1 MSTNPANSDTIS
13 TVAFQGPKRSV
24 FEKVPFRHLMTFN
37 QGELVPILA
46 YPEIYPG
53 DTFSANFACVIRT
66 TTFIKPIMDNLFLD
80 IWVFFVPHRLNWDNF
95 GQMFGE
101 NKEGAWANPKTYLT
115 PQFTTATG
123 GVAFGSLANHCG
135 IRAGIAGITFSC
147 WPIRSYVKIYNRFF
161 RNENVIA
168 PLTEYTDDTDRETNN
183 EVTEL
188 GGKCAKVAKL
198 HDYFTTALPGPLKS
212 DSGLVPIPL
221 GTSAPVIGTGK
232 ALGLTNG
239 TSELSMAGGIG
250 INGENFDRGLGASSV
265 IAPNVGTSVA
275 YATPGNRIAT
285 GVSTIAENSG
295 LIADLTNATAASL
308 NALRLAIGTQ
318 HILEQSARTGT
329 RQPEIILGHFGV
341 RTSDAVMQYPQYL
354 GGKRIPL
361 VINQV
366 NQTSATTQDSP
377 LADEA
382 GYSLTADSDFLFSHS
397 FQEWGTLMVL
407 GAVRQTHTY
416 QQGVPAILC
425 RREML
430 SYYWPELA
438 HIGEQPIKRKEIF
451 ATGTAEDNNVFGFKE
466 PWDELHYM
474 PHIITGEFNS
484 DYEQSL
490 DVWHLGD
497 DYETAPVLS
506 QEFVEETDVYLK
518 RTLAEQTYNQIRGDF
533 FMEFKMIRP
542 MPTHSVPGLTKI

>member
-1 MSTNPANSDTIS
+1 MSTNPTNSDSIS
-13 TVAFQGPKRSV
+13 AVAFQGPRRSV
-24 FEKVPFRHLMTFN
+24 FEQVPFRHLMTFN

-53 DTFSANFACVIRT
+53 DTFSANFSCVIRT

-80 IWVFFVPHRLNWDNF
+80 VWVFFVPHRLNWDNF

-115 PQFTTATG
+115 PQFTTGTG

-168 PLTEYTDDTDRETNN
+168 PLTEYTDDTDRTTDND
-183 EVTEL
+183 VTEL

-198 HDYFTTALPGPLKS
+198 HDYFTTALPGPLKNE
-212 DSGLVPIPL
+212 SGTIPVPL
-221 GTSAPVIGTGK
+221 GTEANIILKSYATNPIIRDRNGNASNSQTGNDYRD
-232 ALGLTNG
+232 GLTGSTQAGVPGAFSNNTGGVTHIPVWFDPNG
-239 TSELSMAGGIG
+239 TL
-250 INGENFDRGLGASSV
+250 V
-265 IAPNVGTSVA
+265 
-275 YATPGNRIAT
+275 
-285 GVSTIAENSG
+285 
-295 LIADLTNATAASL
+295 ADLANATAASL

-366 NQTSATTQDSP
+366 NQTSATTADSP
-377 LADEA
+377 LAGEA

-451 ATGTAEDNNVFGFKE
+451 ATGTEADNNVFGFKE

-484 DYEQSL
+484 DYSQSL

-506 QEFVEETDVYLK
+506 QEFIEETDVYLK

>member
-1 MSTNPANSDTIS
+1 MSTNPVNSDTIS
-13 TVAFQGPKRSV
+13 TVAFQGPRRSV

-53 DTFSANFACVIRT
+53 DTFSANFSCVIRT

-80 IWVFFVPHRLNWDNF
+80 VWVFYVPHRLNWDNF

-147 WPIRSYVKIYNRFF
+147 WPIRSYVKIYNRYF

-168 PLTEYTDDTDRETNN
+168 PLTEYTDDADRETNN
-183 EVTEL
+183 DVTEL

-212 DSGLVPIPL
+212 ESGMVPVPL
-221 GTSAPVIGTGK
+221 GTTAPIIGNGNITKITVGTQTGTLQTRTDNMDGHQGNWLVMGTG
-232 ALGLTNG
+232 AGL
-239 TSELSMAGGIG
+239 SGGDVKFG
-250 INGENFDRGLGASSV
+250 QDV
-265 IAPNVGTSVA
+265 
-275 YATPGNRIAT
+275 
-285 GVSTIAENSG
+285 G

-377 LADEA
+377 LAGEA

-451 ATGTAEDNNVFGFKE
+451 ATGTDEDNNVFGFKE

-484 DYEQSL
+484 DHEQSL

-518 RTLAEQTYNQIRGDF
+518 RTLAEQKYNQIRGDF
-533 FMEFKMIRP
+533 FMEFKMVRP

>member
-1 MSTNPANSDTIS
+1 MSTNPVNSDTFS
-13 TVAFQGPKRSV
+13 TVAYQGPKRSV
-24 FEKVPFRHLMTFN
+24 FEDVPFRHLMTFN

-53 DTFSANFACVIRT
+53 DTFSADFSCVIRT

-101 NKEGAWANPKTYLT
+101 NKEGAWANPTTYLT
-115 PQFTTATG
+115 PQFTTGVG

-135 IRAGIAGITFSC
+135 IRAGVAGITFSC

-161 RNENVIA
+161 RNENIIA
-168 PLTEYTDDTDRETNN
+168 PLTEYTDDTDRTTDND
-183 EVTEL
+183 VTEL

-198 HDYFTTALPGPLKS
+198 HDYFTTALPGPLKNEN
-212 DSGLVPIPL
+212 GIVPLPL
-221 GTSAPVIGTGK
+221 GTSAPIVSSNQEFKMTTKGK
-232 ALGLTNG
+232 PDQEETAKNLWK
-239 TSELSMAGGIG
+239 
-250 INGENFDRGLGASSV
+250 D
-265 IAPNVGTSVA
+265 
-275 YATPGNRIAT
+275 
-285 GVSTIAENSG
+285 GVSYFGSTAMGLSNGDPLVWGSETG
-295 LIADLTNATAASL
+295 LIADLANATAASL

-366 NQTSATTQDSP
+366 NQTSATTTESP
-377 LADEA
+377 LAGEA

-484 DYEQSL
+484 DYPESL

-497 DYETAPVLS
+497 DYQTAPVLS

-518 RTLAEQTYNQIRGDF
+518 RTLAEQKYNQIRGDF
-533 FMEFKMIRP
+533 FMSFKMIRP